1 MQVTGRPSLWASPAF
16 IHHLQDSTDGSHW
29 TTERSWRFVSDC
41 IAASVRPTHRSKR
54 LFCSRAFV
62 VSQLDSPQNILAHT
76 YRKGDV
82 VVWDELGGVLHSGT
96 VFGPPYMRGERLL
109 RKLPPGDARH
119 KRRRHKD
126 RE

>member
-1 MQVTGRPSLWASPAF
+1 MAL
-16 IHHLQDSTDGSHW
+16 
-29 TTERSWRFVSDC
+29 C
-41 IAASVRPTHRSKR
+41 VRLHRR
-54 LFCSRAFV
+54 LGEAHTPLEATFCSRAFV

-119 KRRRHKD
+119 KRRRRKG

>member
-1 MQVTGRPSLWASPAF
+1 MLWLGVAQTRPLARLFSPGYFA
-16 IHHLQDSTDGSHW
+16 HG
-29 TTERSWRFVSDC
+29 RFV
-41 IAASVRPTHRSKR
+41 
-54 LFCSRAFV
+54 L
-62 VSQLDSPQNILAHT
+62 SQLDSPQNILAHP

-119 KRRRHKD
+119 KRRGRKSL
-126 RE
+126 E

>member
-1 MQVTGRPSLWASPAF
+1 M
-16 IHHLQDSTDGSHW
+16 
-29 TTERSWRFVSDC
+29 
-41 IAASVRPTHRSKR
+41 
-54 LFCSRAFV
+54 
-62 VSQLDSPQNILAHT
+62 AHT

-119 KRRRHKD
+119 KRRGRKS